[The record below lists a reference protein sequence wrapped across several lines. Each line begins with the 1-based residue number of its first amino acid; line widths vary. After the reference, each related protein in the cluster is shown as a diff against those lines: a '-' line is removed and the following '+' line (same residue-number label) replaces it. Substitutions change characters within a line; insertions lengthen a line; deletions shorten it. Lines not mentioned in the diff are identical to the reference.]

1 MVLVGQNFRAEPL
14 TEFRGFNWSA
24 KLPQFP
30 AVGGQS
36 QGGCLVRA
44 QRCLS
49 NLVTL

>member
-36 QGGCLVRA
+36 QGGDGCGREEGGVKHDRL
-44 QRCLS
+44 
-49 NLVTL
+49 

>member
-1 MVLVGQNFRAEPL
+1 MILVGQDFRAKPL

-24 KLPQFP
+24 KLPLLP
-30 AVGGQS
+30 AIGGQCQS
-36 QGGCLVRA
+36 RRLVRA